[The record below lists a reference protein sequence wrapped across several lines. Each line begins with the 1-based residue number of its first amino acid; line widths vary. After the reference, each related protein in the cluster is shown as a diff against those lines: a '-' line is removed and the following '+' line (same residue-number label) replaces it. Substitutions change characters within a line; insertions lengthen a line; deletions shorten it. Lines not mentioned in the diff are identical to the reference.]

1 MSSKKVSVIGIGR
14 LGLCLALVL
23 ERAGY
28 DVLGMDIF
36 PSYVEALN
44 NKTFK
49 SDEPRVV
56 EFLTSS
62 KNFKATS
69 SIDDAINF
77 SDVLMILVDTPSTG
91 GDRFYDHSKLNNV
104 LSTINS
110 KKVSNKHM
118 VICCTVIPGY
128 IHTVGRYLIKD
139 CKNSTLSYNPEFIA
153 QGDIVRGLLRPDMV
167 LIGEGSKEAGAWL
180 EQAYKDMTENEPSI
194 RRMKPESAE
203 ITKLAVNCFIT
214 MKISYCNQVADIADA
229 TPGADKFEILSA
241 VGEDSRVGPKC
252 LKPGYG
258 FGGPCF
264 PRDNRA
270 LGHYAKKVGV
280 DPKVMIATDEYNV
293 YHTDRMAEALLKE
306 NKSVYVFEDV
316 AYKPLCPVPIIEE
329 SQPLAVAERLV
340 KKGKKVI
347 IKDRKKIVDAVIKEF
362 GYTFE
367 YEYTDA

>member
-1 MSSKKVSVIGIGR
+1 MTKKVSIIGIGR

-36 PSYVEALN
+36 PTYVDQIN
-44 NKTFK
+44 NKTFQ
-49 SDEPRVV
+49 SDEPRVM
-56 EFLTSS
+56 EFLKIC
-62 KNFKATS
+62 KNFRATN
-69 SIDDAINF
+69 SIEEAINF
-77 SDVLMILVDTPSTG
+77 SDVLMVLVDTPSTG

-104 LSTINS
+104 LAQINQR
-110 KKVSNKHM
+110 KVSNKHV

-128 IHTVGRYLIKD
+128 IHTVGRYLLRD
-139 CKNSTLSYNPEFIA
+139 CNNVSLSYNPEFIA
-153 QGDIVRGLLRPDMV
+153 QGDIVKGLLRPDMV
-167 LIGEGSKEAGAWL
+167 LIGEGNKAAGEWL
-180 EQAYKDMTENEPSI
+180 EQAYKDMTENKPSI

-214 MKISYCNQVADIADA
+214 MKISYCNQIADIADS
-229 TPGADKFEILSA
+229 TPGADKFEILEA
-241 VGEDSRVGPKC
+241 VGEDSRVGTKC

-293 YHTDRMAEALLKE
+293 YHTDRMAETLLKQ
-306 NKSVYVFEDV
+306 NQDVYVFEDV
-316 AYKPLCPVPIIEE
+316 AYKPNCAVAIIEE

-340 KKGKKVI
+340 KKGKKVHV
-347 IKDRKKIVDAVIKEF
+347 KDRRRIIDAVMKEF
-362 GYTFE
+362 GSTFT
-367 YEYTDA
+367 YEYTD